1 MSFSIIPGVDKKFL
15 NSLRCFVRVFVLDQ
29 LETVEQ
35 SENAVLPG
43 STSQTL
49 LTLNTAS
56 SLWLLLEGVDGVD
69 RVLLR
74 LA

>member
-1 MSFSIIPGVDKKFL
+1 M
-15 NSLRCFVRVFVLDQ
+15 LDQ

-35 SENAVLPG
+35 SQNALFPG

-56 SLWLLLEGVDGVD
+56 SLWLLVEGVE
-69 RVLLR
+69 RVLLK
-74 LA
+74 LAYRGWESIWEEDAWEVGDGEE

>member
-1 MSFSIIPGVDKKFL
+1 M
-15 NSLRCFVRVFVLDQ
+15 LDQ

>member
-1 MSFSIIPGVDKKFL
+1 M
-15 NSLRCFVRVFVLDQ
+15 LDQ

-35 SENAVLPG
+35 SQNALFPG

-56 SLWLLLEGVDGVD
+56 SLWLLVEGVE
-69 RVLLR
+69 RVLLK
-74 LA
+74 LAYRGWESIWEEEDWEVGDGEE